1 MCCYASRDII
11 DLGTKIASACAKLFH
26 MLINFAISSC
36 TSLKKVDRFEGVKLN
51 RVYTFPKRVYIHL

>member
-26 MLINFAISSC
+26 MLINFAISSV
-36 TSLKKVDRFEGVKLN
+36 L
-51 RVYTFPKRVYIHL
+51 P